1 MRNEERGERSEEG
14 GGRRENSLKK
24 QGMKKEKWFFVT
36 LLLSMI
42 VSCARMGQPD
52 GGWFDDTPPRV
63 VSTNPIEK
71 GTKVKSKKVTIT
83 FDEFIKLEDAS
94 NKVVVSPPQIEPA
107 DIKSSGKNIIVELKD
122 SLKENTTYTIDFS
135 DAISD
140 NNEGNPMGNYT
151 YSFSTGERID
161 TFEVSGNVLDAS
173 NLEPVK
179 GILVGLYDDL
189 SDTVFARKP
198 FIRVSRTDSR
208 GRFVIKGIAPG
219 TYRAYALQDA
229 DGDYIYSQ
237 KSEMIAFNHETFE
250 PYAKPDVRQDTVWR
264 DTLRIDSIMRVDYT
278 HFYPDNIVLRAFT
291 VKQTDRYLV
300 KSDRNEPDRLNF
312 FFSNGNDSLPEIK
325 GLNFNSDSAFV
336 VESTLKKDTV
346 TYWIKDTTLI
356 NRDSLMIEAKYL
368 MTDSTGTLVM
378 QTDTLEMIP
387 KMSYEKRMKQKMK
400 DIEKWQKE
408 QDKKKK
414 RGEAYDSIMAQKPLE
429 LQITGNGKITPEQNV
444 FFTMPTPLATC
455 DTAKIHLYSK
465 IDTLWYNSR
474 FEWQQIEGN
483 IRKYMLRAEWRP
495 DVEYSLELDSA
506 AFIDIY
512 GLASAPRKEGIKVSS
527 NDEFG
532 SLIVNVSGINADS
545 ATVIVQLLNSSDA
558 VKKEAVVI
566 DGAAEFYYLKA
577 EKLYLRAFV
586 DRNGNGIWDTGDYYA
601 DMQPEEMYYYPK
613 MVETKEKWDI
623 TIGWD
628 VSSTPLVR
636 QKPDAIKK
644 QKSEK
649 EKKLQNRN
657 AERANKLGIDYN
669 KVLNKIKTKG
679 S

>member
-1 MRNEERGERSEEG
+1 
-14 GGRRENSLKK
+14 
-24 QGMKKEKWFFVT
+24 MKKEKWFFVT
-36 LLLSMI
+36 LLLTMI

-63 VSTNPIEK
+63 VSTNPVEK

-107 DIKSSGKNIIVELKD
+107 DIKSSGKNIIVELND
-122 SLKENTTYTIDFS
+122 SLKDNTTYTIDFS

-208 GRFVIKGIAPG
+208 GRFVIKGVAPG
-219 TYRAYALQDA
+219 TYRVYALQDA

-237 KSEMIAFNHETFE
+237 KSEMIAFTHETFE
-250 PYAKPDVRQDTVWR
+250 PYAKPDVRQDTIWR
-264 DTLRIDSIMRVDYT
+264 DTLRIDSIARVNYT
-278 HFYPDNIVLRAFT
+278 HFYPDNIVLRAFA

-300 KSDRNEPDRLNF
+300 KSDRSEPDRLNF
-312 FFSNGNDSLPEIK
+312 FFSYGNDSLPKIK

-346 TYWIKDTTLI
+346 TYWIKDTTLV
-356 NRDSLMIEAKYL
+356 NCDSLTIEAKYL

-414 RGEAYDSIMAQKPLE
+414 KGESYDSIMAPKPLE

-455 DTAKIHLYSK
+455 DTAKINLYSK
-465 IDTLWYNSR
+465 IDTLWYNAR

-532 SLIVNVSGINADS
+532 SLIVNVSGLNADS
-545 ATVIVQLLNSSDA
+545 ATVIVQLLSSSDA
-558 VKKEAVVI
+558 VKKEAVVV

-601 DMQPEEMYYYPK
+601 DLQPEEMYYYPK
-613 MVETKEKWDI
+613 VVETKEKWDI

-628 VSSTPLVR
+628 VSSTPLTR

-657 AERANKLGIDYN
+657 AERANKLGIDYK
-669 KVLNKIKTKG
+669 KVLNKHKL
-679 S
+679 

>member
-1 MRNEERGERSEEG
+1 
-14 GGRRENSLKK
+14 
-24 QGMKKEKWFFVT
+24 MKKEKWFFVT

-250 PYAKPDVRQDTVWR
+250 PYSKPDVRQDTVWR

-312 FFSNGNDSLPEIK
+312 FFSYGNDSLPEIK

>member
-1 MRNEERGERSEEG
+1 
-14 GGRRENSLKK
+14 
-24 QGMKKEKWFFVT
+24 MKKEKWFFVT
-36 LLLSMI
+36 LLLTMI

-107 DIKSSGKNIIVELKD
+107 DIKSSGKNIIVELND
-122 SLKENTTYTIDFS
+122 SLKDNTTYTIDFS